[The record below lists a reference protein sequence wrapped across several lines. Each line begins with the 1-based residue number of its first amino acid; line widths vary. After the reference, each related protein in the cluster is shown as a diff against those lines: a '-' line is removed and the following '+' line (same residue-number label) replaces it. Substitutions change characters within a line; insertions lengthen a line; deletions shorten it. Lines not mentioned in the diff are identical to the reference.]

1 MCSGKAGT
9 EHIPFPF
16 SSLQTVNIQESCY
29 LEEFSLKVAELL
41 LFFKVIYEHPLF
53 HKCFINSIA
62 YKINPLEGKSFHIY
76 LFDKSLLNIGY
87 VLGTA
92 LTNEQNRPKN
102 PALIFLKKAMGRE
115 QQTINRKIIKTGSV
129 LDGDS

>member
-1 MCSGKAGT
+1 MCSGKADT

-41 LFFKVIYEHPLF
+41 LFFKVIYEQPLF
-53 HKCFINSIA
+53 HKRFINSIA

-87 VLGTA
+87 VLGTV

-102 PALIFLKKAMGRE
+102 PALIF
-115 QQTINRKIIKTGSV
+115 
-129 LDGDS
+129 